1 MHSNDKV
8 VEPDLLLTLAQL
20 EESLWRSETRLDNNY
35 MERIF
40 ATDFFEFGRSGKR
53 YKRSE
58 MLFRVGDFSEIKAK
72 LPFAKFNARYLAD
85 DVVQTTYISEVI
97 YDDAVQYANRSSIWT
112 LQSDGWKLR
121 FHQGTPTDP
130 D

>member
-1 MHSNDKV
+1 
-8 VEPDLLLTLAQL
+8 
-20 EESLWRSETRLDNNY
+20 
-35 MERIF
+35 
-40 ATDFFEFGRSGKR
+40 
-53 YKRSE
+53 

>member
-20 EESLWRSETRLDNNY
+20 EESLWRSETRFDNNY